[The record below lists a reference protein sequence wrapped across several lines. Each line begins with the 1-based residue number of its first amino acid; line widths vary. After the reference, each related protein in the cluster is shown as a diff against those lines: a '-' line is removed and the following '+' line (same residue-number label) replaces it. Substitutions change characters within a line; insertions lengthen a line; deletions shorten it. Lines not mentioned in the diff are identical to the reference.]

1 MLYRLYSTSVRSSSS
16 RGVPTRSASAL
27 GFMEPLPLLP
37 PPPFAR
43 GRRRPTSWSPDLW
56 PRRSYSPLHGT
67 TSCSSWW
74 QIARE
79 DSAGDHGVRR
89 VGWVR
94 QIGAAND
101 KNKKKSP
108 GVRVCGGN
116 SGAARHT
123 VGGSGS
129 RPMKKKRRNTFCPHR
144 DQLSLLQ
151 VPAPSMRRTER
162 LTSLVSEA
170 ERNTEILFSDVYAE
184 RVAVEARAP
193 VRRLFRALRHRLGL
207 PLGASDGAES
217 ARKDSEDDPVDAF
230 FGELFPLVYF
240 HTVNP
245 RLADFSDDYKACL
258 RGAQGRLRP
267 FGDAP
272 LRLKGSLAESL
283 GAVRTVLRATRLAL
297 EVVNAS
303 SSPPDDA
310 ESHCSRALARALG
323 CGACTS
329 LPPTTVGKVAKRNGK
344 ASTLAPTCSGL
355 CVNAARGGCLAA
367 LEDLEAPWNDLVS
380 SLHRLLPRLV
390 GAYSLDEALSLLD
403 SRVSEAVIHA
413 MENGPELV
421 KRVKLECGDPRR
433 RPGGANRTELPA
445 ATGRRTSGATLR
457 GADAALRSR
466 QRELLRQLSTSRTL
480 FSSLAGAVCDPD
492 VVAPPPCWNGIQ
504 IGRYVKPVAA
514 PGIAAQHENPE
525 ARHQVSTWD
534 SWLDTHARRLKEMT
548 TEILSHKVSMMPE
561 SDSYVME
568 GSGSGAWGGEDT
580 SDDEDFDSGS
590 GSGYGPG
597 EESPTPTTHVTTS
610 TTPRPKA
617 GGSATPHVAAAALI
631 VAVVCSLL
639 STFAT

>member
-1 MLYRLYSTSVRSSSS
+1 MTAAVVAPRREDPQPIRCSHRQVVMMARFSSLPI
-16 RGVPTRSASAL
+16 GIPLAVCVVLAASAVVCCGATTPDCSAPRDLLSSTL
-27 GFMEPLPLLP
+27 GGGDHRWTEVL
-37 PPPFAR
+37 AAS
-43 GRRRPTSWSPDLW
+43 PTS
-56 PRRSYSPLHGT
+56 
-67 TSCSSWW
+67 
-74 QIARE
+74 
-79 DSAGDHGVRR
+79 
-89 VGWVR
+89 
-94 QIGAAND
+94 
-101 KNKKKSP
+101 
-108 GVRVCGGN
+108 
-116 SGAARHT
+116 
-123 VGGSGS
+123 GGSLTLCPLASGLNTCCTQDTEL
-129 RPMKKKRRNTFCPHR
+129 RLREAAWDHFRFRLRDATAPLRRFL
-144 DQLSLLQ
+144 DDSLALF
-151 VPAPSMRRTER
+151 RER
-162 LTSLVSEA
+162 LSSLVSEA
-170 ERNTEILFSDVYAE
+170 ERNTELLFSDVYAE

-193 VRRLFRALRHRLGL
+193 VRRLFGALRFRLGL
-207 PLGASDGAES
+207 SSEGAES
-217 ARKDSEDDPVDAF
+217 AREDGEDDPVDAF

-258 RGAQGRLRP
+258 KGAQGRLRP

-303 SSPPDDA
+303 SSPPEDA
-310 ESHCSRALARALG
+310 EPHCARALARALG
-323 CGACTS
+323 CGACAS
-329 LPPTTVGKVAKRNGK
+329 LPPATGSKVTKRSGK
-344 ASTLAPTCSGL
+344 ASPLARTCSGL

-367 LEDLEAPWNDLVS
+367 LEDLETPWGDLVS

-413 MENGPELV
+413 MENGPELA

-433 RPGGANRTELPA
+433 RPGGANRTENRTELPA
-445 ATGRRTSGATLR
+445 AAGRRPSGATLR

-466 QRELLRQLSTSRTL
+466 QRELLRQLSASRTL

-492 VVAPPPCWNGIQ
+492 VVAPPPCWNGVQ
-504 IGRYVKPVAA
+504 IGRYVKPVVT
-514 PGIAAQHENPE
+514 PGIAAQHDNPE

-548 TEILSHKVSMMPE
+548 TEILNHKVSMMPE

-568 GSGSGAWGGEDT
+568 GSGSGAWAGEDS

-590 GSGYGPG
+590 GSGEAP
-597 EESPTPTTHVTTS
+597 EDDQPSQTTHASTS
-610 TTPRPKA
+610 TTPRPKT
-617 GGSATPHVAAAALI
+617 GGSTTPHVASLALI
-631 VAVVCSLL
+631 VVVACSLL

>member
-1 MLYRLYSTSVRSSSS
+1 MTAVVAVRREDLHPIRCSRRQVVTMARCSFLPIGIPFVVCVVLAAFAVVCCGATTDCSAPRDLLSSTLGGGDHRWTEVLA
-16 RGVPTRSASAL
+16 AS
-27 GFMEPLPLLP
+27 
-37 PPPFAR
+37 
-43 GRRRPTSWSPDLW
+43 PTS
-56 PRRSYSPLHGT
+56 
-67 TSCSSWW
+67 
-74 QIARE
+74 
-79 DSAGDHGVRR
+79 
-89 VGWVR
+89 
-94 QIGAAND
+94 
-101 KNKKKSP
+101 
-108 GVRVCGGN
+108 
-116 SGAARHT
+116 
-123 VGGSGS
+123 GGSLTLCPLASG
-129 RPMKKKRRNTFCPHR
+129 RNTCCTHDTELRLREAAWDHFRFRLR
-144 DQLSLLQ
+144 DATAPLRRFLDDSLALF
-151 VPAPSMRRTER
+151 RER
-162 LTSLVSEA
+162 LSSLVSEA

-207 PLGASDGAES
+207 SSGAPEGAES
-217 ARKDSEDDPVDAF
+217 AREDSQDDPVDAF

-283 GAVRTVLRATRLAL
+283 GAVRTGPWPELWAAEPAPRCH
-297 EVVNAS
+297 
-303 SSPPDDA
+303 PP
-310 ESHCSRALARALG
+310 
-323 CGACTS
+323 
-329 LPPTTVGKVAKRNGK
+329 TVGKVAKRNGK
-344 ASTLAPTCSGL
+344 ASILAPTCSGL

-466 QRELLRQLSTSRTL
+466 QRELLRQLSASRTL

-580 SDDEDFDSGS
+580 SDDEDFDNGS
-590 GSGYGPG
+590 GSGEGPG

-610 TTPRPKA
+610 TTPRPRT
-617 GGSATPHVAAAALI
+617 GGSATPHVAAVALI
-631 VAVVCSLL
+631 VAVACSLL

>member
-1 MLYRLYSTSVRSSSS
+1 MTAVVVARREDPHPIRCSRRQVVTMARCSVQPPSIGIPFVVCVVLAAFAVVCCGATTDCSAPRDLLSSTLGGGDHRWTEVLA
-16 RGVPTRSASAL
+16 AS
-27 GFMEPLPLLP
+27 
-37 PPPFAR
+37 
-43 GRRRPTSWSPDLW
+43 PTSGDSLTLC
-56 PRRSYSPLHGT
+56 PL
-67 TSCSSWW
+67 SS
-74 QIARE
+74 
-79 DSAGDHGVRR
+79 G
-89 VGWVR
+89 
-94 QIGAAND
+94 
-101 KNKKKSP
+101 
-108 GVRVCGGN
+108 
-116 SGAARHT
+116 
-123 VGGSGS
+123 
-129 RPMKKKRRNTFCPHR
+129 RNTCCTHDTELRLREAAWDHFRFRLR
-144 DQLSLLQ
+144 DATAPLRRFLDDSLALF
-151 VPAPSMRRTER
+151 RER